1 MLQERSAGIVVY
13 RMDGSNVIFLL
24 LHYGRDY
31 WGFPKGTIESG
42 EKEKETAIREVEEET
57 GLRSIRLIDE
67 FEESIE
73 YFYRKKR
80 TTVHKEVSYFLAE
93 TTECDVR
100 LSFEHKGYKW
110 LKFNE
115 AVNQLT
121 FDNDKE
127 VLRAAKETIEKSMH
141 IPFH

>member
-1 MLQERSAGIVVY
+1 MLQERSAGLVVFKID
-13 RMDGSNVIFLL
+13 DGGVIFLL
-24 LHYGRDY
+24 LNYGWDY
-31 WGFPKGTIESG
+31 WGFPKGNIESG

-57 GLRSIRLIDE
+57 GLSSIRLINE
-67 FEESIE
+67 FKKSIE
-73 YFYRKKR
+73 YFYRKR
-80 TTVHKEVSYFLAE
+80 GTTIHKEVSYFLAE
-93 TTECDVR
+93 TKERDVR

-110 LKFNE
+110 LNYNE

-127 VLRAAKETIEKSMH
+127 VLRAAKETIEKSVH